1 MKNLRRLAM
10 SRIRTDSTLSRQ
22 HWTASGGWRRRI
34 LGVTTAYVILP
45 ISAIL
50 IGFLVAFLGA
60 VLGSGNLAA
69 GPAEA
74 YQLVVAVVA
83 TVVSFAHIGWVLR
96 ELIGS
101 RSLAVASVMPDL
113 DRSYASSRLVAS
125 LLKTLLFLAGALL
138 LGGGMAFGAELN
150 VVETVQVILLSLLLW
165 AMVVSLSVIVPAFL
179 PVFARQEM
187 IGFVVRSVMLIFFS
201 AAALVSFG
209 VVRQETLIYAALA
222 VLPTGWPLLM
232 IKYGVILKQPEYW
245 QLLIPAGGVVLFA
258 VYSWFRLLA
267 RYRIQEFSYEPG
279 SLAIAEFQSASDR
292 AFAVDQVPPASPV
305 TISLD
310 SSEPSQP
317 TSTSS
322 WLRDSN
328 RQFRRWLKLPVPD
341 DASEDLPRDQ
351 AIARIREGGL
361 TTKFAW
367 SEAGFVERAMA
378 KILRDDELL
387 SAEILSCTEPKWSV
401 AITRSL
407 VPASA
412 AVMLVVLAALI
423 IDRKIA
429 VISGHVGLGGLI
441 GAFAG
446 SRLAAQWRSDSGEFC
461 SSLTLLP
468 IDAQRVS
475 RMLMTLGAIR
485 SVLIFPLAVGVIMA
499 ITWGHSGRIEVL
511 NSAIFGAKAVLILF
525 MVHQWW
531 FLIMQPYSH
540 SQSILKTATDLI
552 VAAGIVVC
560 VIAGVCLLLM
570 SGHSEFWSVA
580 GAGLLFGSG
589 WIAQRLQRRRI
600 LTSPT
605 DFVVQMQTQIANVQ
619 RQQQQKSRSS
629 RGPVFWPRPTGNQ
642 VAEVE
647 P

>member
-1 MKNLRRLAM
+1 M
-10 SRIRTDSTLSRQ
+10 
-22 HWTASGGWRRRI
+22 
-34 LGVTTAYVILP
+34 YVVLP

-50 IGFLVAFLGA
+50 VGIAVAFLGA
-60 VLGSGNLAA
+60 VLGGGNLAA
-69 GPAEA
+69 GPAEVT
-74 YQLVVAVVA
+74 QLIISIVSTIVAL
-83 TVVSFAHIGWVLR
+83 AHVGWVLR

-101 RSLAVASVMPDL
+101 RSLAVASVVPDL
-113 DRSYASSRLVAS
+113 DRSYASGRLAVS

-138 LGGGMAFGAELN
+138 FGGGMAFGAQLN
-150 VVETVQVILLSLLLW
+150 LIETVQVILLSILLW
-165 AMVVSLSVIVPAFL
+165 AMVASLSVIVPAFL

-187 IGFVVRSVMLIFFS
+187 IGFVVGSAMLIFFS

-209 VVRQETLIYAALA
+209 VVRQETLIHTALV

-245 QLLIPAGGVVLFA
+245 QLFIPAAGVVLLA
-258 VYSWFRLLA
+258 GYSWFRLLA

-279 SLAIAEFQSASDR
+279 SLAIAEFQSANERD
-292 AFAVDQVPPASPV
+292 FVVEQLP
-305 TISLD
+305 
-310 SSEPSQP
+310 P
-317 TSTSS
+317 TSPLIASEDGSKRPQPADTST
-322 WLRDSN
+322 WLRD
-328 RQFRRWLKLPVPD
+328 RKRWLRRWLKLPVQD
-341 DASEDLPRDQ
+341 EISEDLPRDQ
-351 AIARIREGGL
+351 ATARIREGGL
-361 TTKFAW
+361 TEAFAW

-378 KILRDDELL
+378 RILRDDELL
-387 SAEILSCTEPKWSV
+387 SAEILSCSEPKWSV
-401 AITRSL
+401 ALTRSL

-412 AVMLVVLAALI
+412 AVMLVVLAAMI

-461 SSLTLLP
+461 SSLALLP

-485 SVLIFPLAVGVIMA
+485 SVLIFPLAVGVVMA
-499 ITWGHSGRIEVL
+499 ITWGHSGRIELL
-511 NSAIFGAKAVLILF
+511 NSAVFGAKAVLILS

-531 FLIMQPYSH
+531 FLIMQPCSH
-540 SQSILKTATDLI
+540 SKSILKTVTDLI
-552 VAAGIVVC
+552 AALGVIVC
-560 VIAGVCLLLM
+560 VIFGVCLLLM
-570 SGHSEFWSVA
+570 SGHSEIWSVA

-589 WIAQRLQRRRI
+589 WIVQSIQRRRI
-600 LTSPT
+600 LKSPT

-629 RGPVFWPRPTGNQ
+629 RGPVFWPRPIGNQ
-642 VAEVE
+642 VVEVG